1 MASASDQEPRGL
13 GRLAGRMA
21 GQVADRLA
29 PLRDRGWRALGR
41 GEGAVV
47 SALRK
52 VNDALGRPLASAA
65 ELDDRREFA
74 RGYAPATA
82 GAAASASK
90 PATASKPASASPTT
104 AAPVLVYFLDKQKRD
119 VPRLTE
125 ILDSHGVPYRLAS
138 LEEDPAAQAA
148 VRRDSKGFRLP
159 LVFIAGECVGGREQ
173 LLNLGATGELKK
185 LVFGA

>member
-1 MASASDQEPRGL
+1 MSDGSNDR
-13 GRLAGRMA
+13 RFSRVA

-29 PLRDRGWRALGR
+29 PLRAAGWRALGKR
-41 GEGAVV
+41 DGAVV
-47 SALRK
+47 SVIRK
-52 VNDALGRPLASAA
+52 VNDALGRPLAPAD
-65 ELDDRREFA
+65 ELDDRRAFA
-74 RGYAPATA
+74 RGYRADGTTPPAAAPAAAPAPKARAA
-82 GAAASASK
+82 GE
-90 PATASKPASASPTT
+90 
-104 AAPVLVYFLDKQKRD
+104 AAPVLVYFMDKQKRD
-119 VPRLTE
+119 VPKLTD
-125 ILDSHGVPYRLAS
+125 ILETQGIPYKLAS